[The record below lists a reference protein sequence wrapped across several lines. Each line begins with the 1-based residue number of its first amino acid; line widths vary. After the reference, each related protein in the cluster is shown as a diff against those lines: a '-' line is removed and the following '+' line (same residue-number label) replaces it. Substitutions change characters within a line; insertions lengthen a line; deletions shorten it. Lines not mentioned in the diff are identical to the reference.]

1 MRKNIISIF
10 LLLASFANAEFTQK
24 SESIILD
31 SKTGFLWEDT
41 KTSKTTL
48 RTFKEASAYCK
59 DLELD
64 GQKGWIIPNLK
75 ELFSI
80 VNTQAYNP
88 TSFPQFKFTA
98 ADTYW
103 TTRLYSRGISNDAY
117 TITFKT
123 GSLYRRNM
131 DDKFFVRCLKKSK

>member
-1 MRKNIISIF
+1 MRKNIIFIF

-24 SESIILD
+24 SESIIQD

-41 KTSKTTL
+41 NTSKTVL
-48 RTFKEASAYCK
+48 RTFKEASTYCSE
-59 DLELD
+59 LELD

-75 ELFSI
+75 ELFTI

-88 TSFPQFKFTA
+88 TSFPEFKFTA
-98 ADTYW
+98 GDTYW

-131 DDKFFVRCLKKSK
+131 EDKFFVRCLKKSK